1 MTYKNLLT
9 ELADQK
15 ERLAALERQREKTR
29 ARIESL
35 TALLGNASCPSAVL
49 RLSIVDETL
58 RPGSNLT

>member
-1 MTYKNLLT
+1 MTYKNLLI

-15 ERLAALERQREKTR
+15 ERLAALERQRQKTR

-49 RLSIVDETL
+49 RLPMVEESL
-58 RPGSNLT
+58 RPGSTLR